1 MMATSWD
8 RTYTYI
14 RGNPI
19 RHDTCARDFIC
30 ACGSRLT
37 TRWFDDEPHWRTVC
51 MADPEHSPDSF
62 ITKGRAEYERHVA
75 LVEQLAA
82 NEILSNLPPELQAV
96 MLDK

>member
-19 RHDTCARDFIC
+19 RHNTCSRDFIC

-37 TRWFDDEPHWRTVC
+37 TRWFADAPLCRTVC
-51 MADPEHSPDSF
+51 AADPEPGPDDF
-62 ITKGRAEYERHVA
+62 ITKGKAEYERHVA
-75 LVEQLAA
+75 LVEELAA
-82 NEILSNLPPELQAV
+82 NEILSHLPPELQAV